1 MEVLGLLWG
10 IVVGLVFS
18 TVGAAGGILAGFGH
32 ITLFGFTNAN
42 TVKVMNQILVAVSPL
57 ISVPKYWKQGR
68 VIFILG
74 GLLAAGSILGAFIGS
89 TLSYKYLSGLREYK
103 FVFGLFTLLVAIK
116 IFYDVFHKEKEKVR
130 GIDQK
135 IRQNPEFSRVKV
147 LKRSR
152 TEIRFAFLEE
162 EYSFNPLLPFLAG
175 FFVAIIS
182 SALGVGGG
190 FLLVPFMVSVLKVP
204 MYLVPGTSAFS
215 ILITSLVSIANYL
228 NLGAT
233 VKWSFVIFEILGV
246 LIGSYL
252 GPQVSHL
259 LGERNL
265 RIALGV
271 ILTLIGL
278 RYILQTITNFNE
290 LIKNLLIAY

>member
-1 MEVLGLLWG
+1 MMEIVGFLWG
-10 IVVGLVFS
+10 IIVGLIFS

-32 ITLFGFTNAN
+32 ITLFGFSNAN

-57 ISVPKYWKQGR
+57 VSVPKYWKQGR

-74 GLLAAGSILGAFIGS
+74 GLLAAGSILGALIGS

-103 FVFGLFTLLVAIK
+103 FVFGIFTLIVAIK
-116 IFYDVFHKEKEKVR
+116 IFYDVFHKEKEKVK
-130 GIDQK
+130 GIDQRIK
-135 IRQNPEFSRVKV
+135 ENPEFRKVKIINRN
-147 LKRSR
+147 KN
-152 TEIRFAFLEE
+152 EIRFAFLEE
-162 EYSFNPLLPFLAG
+162 EYSFKPLLPFLAG

-215 ILITSLVSIANYL
+215 ILITSLVSIVNYL
-228 NLGAT
+228 SLGAT
-233 VKWSFVIFEILGV
+233 VQWGFIVFEIFGV

-252 GPQVSHL
+252 GPHVSHL

-265 RIALGV
+265 RISLGL

-278 RYILQTITNFNE
+278 KYIL
-290 LIKNLLIAY
+290 

>member
-1 MEVLGLLWG
+1 MMEALGFLWG

-57 ISVPKYWKQGR
+57 VSVPKYWKQGR
-68 VIFILG
+68 VIFVLG
-74 GLLAAGSILGAFIGS
+74 GLLAAGSVLGALIGS

-103 FVFGLFTLLVAIK
+103 FIFGLFTLFVALK
-116 IFYDVFHKEKEKVR
+116 IFYDVFHKEKEKVK
-130 GIDQK
+130 GIDRK
-135 IRQNPEFSRVKV
+135 IKENPELRRVKIIS
-147 LKRSR
+147 RSKK
-152 TEIRFAFLEE
+152 EIRFAFLEE
-162 EYSFNPLLPFLAG
+162 EYSFNPLLPFVAG
-175 FFVAIIS
+175 FVVAIIS

-190 FLLVPFMVSVLKVP
+190 FLLVPFMVSVLKIP

-233 VKWSFVIFEILGV
+233 VKWSFIIFEIVGV
-246 LIGSYL
+246 LVGSYL
-252 GPQVSHL
+252 GPHASHL
-259 LGERNL
+259 LGEKNL
-265 RIALGV
+265 RIALGI
-271 ILTLIGL
+271 ILILIGL
-278 RYILQTITNFNE
+278 KYVL
-290 LIKNLLIAY
+290 